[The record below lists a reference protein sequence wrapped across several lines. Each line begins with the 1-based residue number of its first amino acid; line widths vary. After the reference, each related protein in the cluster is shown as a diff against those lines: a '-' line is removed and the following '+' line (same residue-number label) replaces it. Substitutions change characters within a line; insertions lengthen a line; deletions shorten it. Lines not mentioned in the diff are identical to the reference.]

1 MRKVHNTRE
10 LFVHTIYVLA
20 EYIGC
25 FKDDEKRLLKYKIT
39 YIIEITMSKCIQ
51 HSSGPHTNLFFFGL
65 RCDVT

>member
-1 MRKVHNTRE
+1 MRKAQNTRE

-39 YIIEITMSKCIQ
+39 DIIEITMSKCIQ
-51 HSSGPHTNLFFFGL
+51 HCARFTYLGL
-65 RCDVT
+65 EVLY